1 MQSIQDIAKNIK
13 PNNNILEEEH
23 GLKCSKCGNT
33 YDYYK
38 FKNGQEFRHGCDCL
52 MIEAVHQA
60 EKNGISWHTIWNRIH
75 NLDHTVDQALTQS
88 FTEKGVDDLI
98 EEATLKRLHD
108 EERERLA
115 RIEKRKEA
123 KLREKKPYLFKVQQK
138 HTRGKWCSYLMAN
151 DIFPKVNQ

>member
-1 MQSIQDIAKNIK
+1 MELARGRKVEIKNNQI
-13 PNNNILEEEH
+13 
-23 GLKCSKCGNT
+23 
-33 YDYYK
+33 YYVLM
-38 FKNGQEFRHGCDCL
+38 KNGEKIYL
-52 MIEAVHQA
+52 PVEAVHQA